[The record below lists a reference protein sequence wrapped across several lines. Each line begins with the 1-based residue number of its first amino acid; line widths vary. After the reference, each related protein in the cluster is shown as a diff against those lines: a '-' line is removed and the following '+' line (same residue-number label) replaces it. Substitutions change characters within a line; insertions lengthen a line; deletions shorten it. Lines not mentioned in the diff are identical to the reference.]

1 MPKKNNVNNQKVTY
15 KNSGVSIE
23 NADKLIDKIKPIAK
37 KTCDKNVMGSIGGFG
52 ALYDI
57 SKLKYRNPVLVSG
70 TDGVGTKLK
79 LALKLKKIRLD
90 RDRSGSNVCK

>member
-57 SKLKYRNPVLVSG
+57 
-70 TDGVGTKLK
+70 
-79 LALKLKKIRLD
+79 
-90 RDRSGSNVCK
+90 